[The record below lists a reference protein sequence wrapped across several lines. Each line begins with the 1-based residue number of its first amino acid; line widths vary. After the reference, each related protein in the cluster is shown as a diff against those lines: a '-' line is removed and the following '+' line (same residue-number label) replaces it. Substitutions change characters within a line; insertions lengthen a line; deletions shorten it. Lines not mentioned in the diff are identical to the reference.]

1 MNKIIQ
7 ILIGLLLVVAVILFA
22 GFNIWNFGTAAL
34 IVLKGGIIWIA
45 ALIGLLLIIIGINEL
60 KE

>member
-7 ILIGLLLVVAVILFA
+7 ILIGLIILIGVILLA
-22 GFNIWNFGTAAL
+22 GFNVWNFGTDAL
-34 IVLKGGIIWIA
+34 IVLKGGLIWIIG
-45 ALIGLLLIIIGINEL
+45 LIGLLFIIIGINEL

>member
-7 ILIGLLLVVAVILFA
+7 ILIGLLILIGVIILA
-22 GFNIWNFGTAAL
+22 GFNLWNFGIDAL
-34 IVLKGGIIWIA
+34 TVLKGGLVWIIG
-45 ALIGLLLIIIGINEL
+45 LIGLLLIIIGINEL